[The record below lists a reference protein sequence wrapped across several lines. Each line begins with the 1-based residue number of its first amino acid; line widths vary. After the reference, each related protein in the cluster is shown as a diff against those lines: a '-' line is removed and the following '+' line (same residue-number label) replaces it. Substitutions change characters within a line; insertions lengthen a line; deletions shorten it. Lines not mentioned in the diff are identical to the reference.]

1 MKKILL
7 LICALIIVVALVL
20 GYSLVRVYNQ
30 TSIGYCHVYNSFTNE
45 HAKMD
50 GGIIDLTH
58 ENEHDPVYLRVIF
71 KDKPFKYTFT
81 SRHQQGVLEYD
92 SIFSIFGYYSSRYG
106 ISEIRT
112 RSTEFNRKIGK
123 FESVLE
129 PFGCYYDRIEK
140 KTIYQYGDQEF
151 SVTFDRKILEC
162 NNVKILLRPDKV
174 TLVVMEKGK
183 PLSITVQDRHLF
195 DPPIAP
201 PAREK

>member
-7 LICALIIVVALVL
+7 LICTLIIVVALVL
-20 GYSLVRVYNQ
+20 GYSIVRVYSP
-30 TSIGYCHVYNSFTNE
+30 TSIGYCHVYNSFTDE

-50 GGIIDLTH
+50 GGIIDLIH
-58 ENEHDPVYLRVIF
+58 ENERDPVYLRVIF
-71 KDKPFKYTFT
+71 KDKPFKRTFT
-81 SRHQQGVLEYD
+81 SRHNKDVFEYD
-92 SIFSIFGYYSSRYG
+92 SIFFIFGYYSSRYQ
-106 ISEIRT
+106 ICENRL
-112 RSTEFNRKIGK
+112 RFTEFNREIGK
-123 FESVLE
+123 FESILE
-129 PFGCYYDRIEK
+129 PFGCYYDRRDK

-151 SVTFDRKILEC
+151 SVTLDRKILEC

-195 DPPIAP
+195 DPSIAP